1 VSDLSAALGCSILE
15 VEIMFECEENK
26 GNRLDVDSE
35 DGEAMITFYSKE
47 MQCELVVC
55 LSQEST
61 DKFKKVVSKL

>member
-1 VSDLSAALGCSILE
+1 
-15 VEIMFECEENK
+15 MFECEENK